1 FVGELGWEIHC
12 KTSDMTA
19 FYDSIIQAGVTPFG
33 MYALNSLRLEKG
45 YRTWKG
51 DLSSDYSMLEGGL
64 NRFIKWDKPDFPGK
78 AALEN
83 ERQQG
88 SKKQFVTLVVD
99 SDEYD
104 PPYMSPVWLGNQL
117 VGETTSGGM
126 GYRSGKVI
134 ALGVVDTAAS
144 TPGTD
149 LNIEIFG
156 KKHKAIVQPD
166 QPIWDPENER
176 LRA

>member
-1 FVGELGWEIHC
+1 DHGRDRTHPRRHIVGGFARGLG
-12 KTSDMTA
+12 A
-19 FYDSIIQAGVTPFG
+19 P
-33 MYALNSLRLEKG
+33 
-45 YRTWKG
+45 
-51 DLSSDYSMLEGGL
+51 
-64 NRFIKWDKPDFPGK
+64 
-78 AALEN
+78 
-83 ERQQG
+83 
-88 SKKQFVTLVVD
+88 
-99 SDEYD
+99 
-104 PPYMSPVWLGNQL
+104 LGNQL